1 MGLITDSTG
10 EVDGFRLTAWAI
22 LLAVLL
28 LGAGCFLWPKYNVY
42 SQRQHGAAEL
52 ARAMSNRQIAVQ
64 EAMARESS
72 SVYLARADSIRAHG
86 VASANQIIGRS
97 LKDNPEYL
105 TWLKIE
111 ALKETGNQVIY
122 VPTEAQLPITEAT
135 RIVKPVVKVVEP

>member
-1 MGLITDSTG
+1 MGFFMGSDGEPRDSTVFLLFAMLVLALIG
-10 EVDGFRLTAWAI
+10 GGCWA
-22 LLAVLL
+22 
-28 LGAGCFLWPKYNVY
+28 WPKYNVY

-52 ARAMSNRQIAVQ
+52 ARALSNRQIAVQ

-72 SVYLARADSIRAHG
+72 SVYLAKADSIRAWG
-86 VASANQIIGRS
+86 VAHANHIIGQS

-122 VPTEAQLPITEAT
+122 VPTEAQLPITEAG
-135 RIVKPVVKVVEP
+135 RLWKAPAVKIAE

>member
-1 MGLITDSTG
+1 MNSVDKTAEVVVGLILAMFVVGLIAGSC
-10 EVDGFRLTAWAI
+10 WAY
-22 LLAVLL
+22 
-28 LGAGCFLWPKYNVY
+28 PKYNVY
-42 SQRQHGAAEL
+42 AQRQHGAAEL

-111 ALKETGNQVIY
+111 ALKETQNQVIY
-122 VPTEAQLPITEAT
+122 VPTEAQLPLTESV
-135 RIVKPVVKVVEP
+135 RLWKEPKP